1 MRRCLHLVWLLSMCM
16 PCAAAGQTGPSHTPL
31 ASRVVEELR
40 ARPIGNHTLDVLN
53 QPDEYLHRVADR
65 MIRSAF
71 ETQFRIVVRE
81 SKDGIPLRNS
91 TAEPSGTTQP
101 SDIRRSP
108 AVSYLPIWI
117 AVAIIVISGILLARR
132 GKGGA

>member
-1 MRRCLHLVWLLSMCM
+1 MRRWLYLVLLLSLWM
-16 PCAAAGQTGPSHTPL
+16 PCVAAGQPGPSPTPF

-40 ARPIGNHTLDVLN
+40 SRPVGNHTLDVLN
-53 QPDEYLHRVADR
+53 LPDEYLHRVADR

-81 SKDGIPLRNS
+81 TKDGIPVRDS
-91 TAEPSGTTQP
+91 TAVPRGTTQP
-101 SDIRRSP
+101 SHVRRSP

-117 AVAIIVISGILLARR
+117 AVAIIVFSGILLARR
-132 GKGGA
+132 GKAGS